1 MKQKSSKLW
10 AIPIGNKI
18 KNKILIGIA
27 LSSDEKKDSEIISE
41 SFSYIEYYNSIWR
54 YYSNIFVVI
63 CDIIIS

>member
-18 KNKILIGIA
+18 KNKILTGIA

-41 SFSYIEYYNSIWR
+41 SFSLH
-54 YYSNIFVVI
+54 
-63 CDIIIS
+63 